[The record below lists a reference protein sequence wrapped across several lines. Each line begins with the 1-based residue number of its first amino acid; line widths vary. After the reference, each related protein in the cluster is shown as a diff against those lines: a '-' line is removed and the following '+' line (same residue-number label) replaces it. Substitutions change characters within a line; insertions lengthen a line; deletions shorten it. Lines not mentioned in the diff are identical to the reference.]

1 MNPHPVSSNGSYH
14 PPRCASVRFTEKRD
28 VLRRTDVYEM
38 PQRGDG
44 MEFGILF
51 TSHPHH
57 AREPYPHW
65 DVHARVT
72 AEIQAAD
79 ALGYDTAWVAEH
91 HFSNQYGIMPDVF
104 TYMGYLAAKTSRIRL
119 GTAVVTVPLYEPVRV
134 VENLAFVD
142 ILSGGRVMIGL
153 GSGYRPYEF
162 EGFGRDFA
170 SRHDMQEEAIGLIL
184 ELLHTRRV
192 THQGKFFRSTIDG
205 EYELFPV
212 SVQQPHPPLF
222 MAAGT
227 DRSMA
232 YAARH
237 GFGLMLSTLP
247 SIETLARQVG
257 FYRAYVKEA
266 PPPLDRNPA
275 CGQVD
280 VARWVYVAETDEAAR
295 RDTEAGIVRH
305 ISHFMS
311 SATSG
316 YLGTVSEKHRVDTL
330 NYDTL
335 AATTLVH
342 GSPDTVIARLRALR
356 DQTGL
361 TSLLLHYPPYYGHE
375 NTMQSLRLFAE
386 RVMPEFR
393 SPPRREAVA

>member
-1 MNPHPVSSNGSYH
+1 
-14 PPRCASVRFTEKRD
+14 
-28 VLRRTDVYEM
+28 
-38 PQRGDG
+38 

-51 TSHPHH
+51 TSHPNH
-57 AREPYPHW
+57 AREPYPHRE
-65 DVHARVT
+65 VHARVT

-134 VENLAFVD
+134 VENMAFVD
-142 ILSGGRVMIGL
+142 ILSGGRVLIGL

-162 EGFGRDFA
+162 AGFGREFED
-170 SRHDMQEEAIGLIL
+170 RHDMQEEAIELIL
-184 ELLHTRRV
+184 DLLHTRRV
-192 THQGKFFRSTIDG
+192 RHRGTYFRATIEG

-227 DRSMA
+227 ERSLA

-257 FYRAYVKEA
+257 FYREHLPDA
-266 PPPLDRNPA
+266 PTPLHQNPA
-275 CGQVD
+275 CGKVD
-280 VARWVYVAETDEAAR
+280 IARWVYVAETDAAAK

-311 SATSG
+311 AATSG
-316 YLGTVSEKHRVDTL
+316 YLGNVSEKHRVDTL

-342 GSPDTVIARLRALR
+342 GSPETVIAKLHALR
-356 DQTGL
+356 PTTGL

-375 NTMQSLRLFAE
+375 KTMQSLRLFAE

-393 SPPRREAVA
+393 PPTRREAVA

>member
-1 MNPHPVSSNGSYH
+1 
-14 PPRCASVRFTEKRD
+14 
-28 VLRRTDVYEM
+28 
-38 PQRGDG
+38 

-51 TSHPHH
+51 TSHPNH
-57 AREPYPHW
+57 AREPYPHRE
-65 DVHARVT
+65 VHARVT

-104 TYMGYLAAKTSRIRL
+104 TYLGYLAAKTSRIRL

-142 ILSGGRVMIGL
+142 ILSGGRVLIGL

-162 EGFGRDFA
+162 AGFGREFDA
-170 SRHDMQEEAIGLIL
+170 RHDTQEEAINLIL

-192 THQGKFFRSTIDG
+192 RHQGTFFRSTIEG

-247 SIETLARQVG
+247 SVETLARQVG
-257 FYRAYVKEA
+257 FYREHLQEA
-266 PPPLDRNPA
+266 PAPLHQNLA
-275 CGQVD
+275 CGKVD
-280 VARWVYVAETDEAAR
+280 IARWVYVAETDAAAK

-316 YLGTVSEKHRVDTL
+316 YLGNVSEKSRVDTL

-342 GSPDTVIARLRALR
+342 GSPETVIAKLHALRAT
-356 DQTGL
+356 TGL

-375 NTMQSLRLFAE
+375 KTMQSLRLFAE

-393 SPPRREAVA
+393 PPTRREAVA

>member
-1 MNPHPVSSNGSYH
+1 
-14 PPRCASVRFTEKRD
+14 
-28 VLRRTDVYEM
+28 
-38 PQRGDG
+38 

-51 TSHPHH
+51 TSHPNP
-57 AREPYPHW
+57 ASEPYPHRE
-65 DVHARVT
+65 VHARVT

-79 ALGYDTAWVAEH
+79 RLGYDTAWVAEH
-91 HFSNQYGIMPDVF
+91 HFSHQYGIMPDVF
-104 TYMGYLAAKTSRIRL
+104 TYLGYLAAKTSRIRL

-142 ILSGGRVMIGL
+142 ILSGGRVTIGL

-162 EGFGRDFA
+162 AGFGREFA
-170 SRHDMQEEAIGLIL
+170 ARHDRQEEAIELIL
-184 ELLHTRRV
+184 ELLHTRRT
-192 THQGKFFRSTIDG
+192 THQGPYFRATIAG
-205 EYELFPV
+205 EYEVFPV

-227 DRSMA
+227 DRSLA

-247 SIETLARQVG
+247 SVETLARQVR
-257 FYRAYVKEA
+257 FYRAHVQEA
-266 PPPLDRNPA
+266 RAPLDQNPA

-280 VARWVYVAETDEAAR
+280 VARWVYVAETDAAAK

-305 ISHFMS
+305 LSHFLS
-311 SATSG
+311 AATSG
-316 YLGTVSEKHRVDTL
+316 YLGTVSEKHGMDTL

-342 GSPDTVIARLRALR
+342 GSPETVIARLRALR

-361 TSLLLHYPPYYGHE
+361 TSLLLHYPPSYGHE
-375 NTMQSLRLFAE
+375 KTMQSLRLFAE
-386 RVMPEFR
+386 RVMPAFR
-393 SPPRREAVA
+393 PPSKGTHNGVGRHAEEG

>member
-1 MNPHPVSSNGSYH
+1 
-14 PPRCASVRFTEKRD
+14 
-28 VLRRTDVYEM
+28 
-38 PQRGDG
+38 
-44 MEFGILF
+44 
-51 TSHPHH
+51 
-57 AREPYPHW
+57 
-65 DVHARVT
+65 
-72 AEIQAAD
+72 
-79 ALGYDTAWVAEH
+79 
-91 HFSNQYGIMPDVF
+91 
-104 TYMGYLAAKTSRIRL
+104 
-119 GTAVVTVPLYEPVRV
+119 VTVPLYEPVRV